1 MKKFRKWNS
10 IPHPGEFKSF
20 LLLMKLTFILTLA
33 ATLNVSALV
42 FSQNSKLNLSV
53 EGLTLRDVFKNIEK
67 QSSYR
72 FFFSDDLKALDKI
85 VSINAQD
92 ANLESILSNVL
103 KNSTATFKLME
114 NNIVIISPFSQ
125 AQQQKVTGTI
135 TDGTNGEPLVGVNI
149 TIEGSTIGVIS
160 DVNGKFSIDAQTN
173 AVLVFS
179 YIGYNTEKVVYSGQT
194 SIEVKLIPD
203 ITKLDE
209 VVVVGYGVSS
219 RKKLA
224 SAITSVSPED
234 LNKGSISDVNQLLQG
249 KVPGLN
255 ISASGDPNK
264 PSAIVLR
271 GASTLNSSM
280 SPFYVIDGIPGAD
293 IATVAP
299 DDISA
304 IDILKDAAATSI
316 YGNRAANGVII
327 ITTKRGKKGQM
338 QVFYNGYMGTE
349 KVSSELK
356 MMDASQ
362 LRDYITANGMSF
374 TPADDKGANTN
385 WQKAI
390 EKSSAFSQNHNLSIS
405 GGTEHNNY
413 SASINYLT
421 KQGILLNSDLNRIIA
436 RLSVEQMAF
445 NDKVKFG
452 LNVSNSNSTANDVPY
467 RSTTILQ
474 AAKYLPVSPVKNDDG
489 TYYENFVKS
498 GYYNPVAMLNHS
510 QNSTKT
516 NLLIGSFNTKVQLP
530 FGFNYDLNLSYQSSS
545 YLYGSYLDK
554 YFTSNYNGMYDN
566 PDPGAS
572 GHTLQAFGVNG
583 QANRSS
589 FQDIKKVMET
599 YLTWD
604 KKIGDHSI
612 NAVIGY
618 SWQDNVIG
626 DGFDITTSNFPV
638 DNTAYNNLTLSS
650 PTGYNNGLYFGQG
663 SRYEHSRLISDF
675 GRLNYNY
682 KDKYLI
688 QGSIRRD
695 GSSVFGSNNQWGL
708 FPSIGGAWRITQE
721 SFMQNQQ
728 LINDLK
734 LRGSYGVTG
743 NSSGFNA
750 LTAQF
755 ISGSKG
761 TYYFNG
767 VGLTSAYGPTQAA
780 NFDLK
785 WEKTAT
791 TNIGLD
797 FTILKGKLSGTVE
810 WYDKKTTGMIWNYG
824 VDPMLVPTGSIVA
837 NGGSISNK
845 GIEVSL
851 TVTPVTTND
860 FNWSSNINLAHN
872 KNEITSLKNPLF
884 QGGDSVSMVYPEGG
898 GQSGSSIELLKQGHP
913 LGQFFTLEYAG
924 KDANGVSQF
933 IDKNGNLTINP
944 TRADYHYEG
953 NAQPSLIVGWSN
965 NLKYKGFD
973 LSVFIRGVFGNKI
986 FNATRADL
994 FRPSTAMSSNILVD
1008 AASELP
1014 ADGNSYKYSSRF
1026 IEDGSYIRF
1035 DNATL
1040 GYNVKITNK
1049 YVKTLRVYSSVN
1061 NLFVITKFKGIDPEV
1076 NQGGIAPGVDYNNFY
1091 PKTRTILF
1099 GVNVSF

>member
-53 EGLTLRDVFKNIEK
+53 EKQTLRDVFKNIEK

-85 VSINAQD
+85 VSISAQD

-149 TIEGSTIGVIS
+149 TIEGSTMGVIS

-338 QVFYNGYMGTE
+338 QVFYNGYVGTE

-421 KQGILLNSDLNRIIA
+421 KEGILLKSDLNRIIA

-530 FGFNYDLNLSYQSSS
+530 FGFNYDLNISYQSSS

-695 GSSVFGSNNQWGL
+695 GSSVFGANNQWGL

-761 TYYFNG
+761 TYYYNG

-1040 GYNVKITNK
+1040 GYNVKITSK